1 MALKSCKPYFFS
13 GGIDLILLP
22 GVAFTIEGDRC
33 GHGRGY
39 YDKYLK
45 RYFELF
51 PEKYAENMPLEDKA
65 KNGKTILIGLALKEQ
80 IVKKDELPLD
90 EHDFP
95 LDFVLFDEN

>member
-1 MALKSCKPYFFS
+1 
-13 GGIDLILLP
+13 
-22 GVAFTIEGDRC
+22 
-33 GHGRGY
+33 
-39 YDKYLK
+39 
-45 RYFELF
+45 
-51 PEKYAENMPLEDKA
+51 MPLEDKA